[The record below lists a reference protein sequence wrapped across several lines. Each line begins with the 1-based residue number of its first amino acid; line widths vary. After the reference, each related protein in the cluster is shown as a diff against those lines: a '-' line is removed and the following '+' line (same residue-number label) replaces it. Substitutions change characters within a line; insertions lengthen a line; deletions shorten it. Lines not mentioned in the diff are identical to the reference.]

1 MGKSSI
7 DWPSS
12 AATTTADV
20 PAFFVGV
27 ASTLSDPSD
36 EPVPEIMLSGIN
48 LLDYDV
54 FLLKH

>member
-1 MGKSSI
+1 
-7 DWPSS
+7 
-12 AATTTADV
+12 V

-27 ASTLSDPSD
+27 AVASTLSEPSD

-54 FLLKH
+54 FCLRINEQIFY